1 MPHRNSVTQAL
12 TPKKLFRL
20 AGVLGLMLLS
30 LSVTALA
37 SAAPSAADAV
47 SASATSAP
55 KPLKYDPSV
64 CDGTG
69 EAAIADPDAP
79 LAEECA
85 AMIAAFPEP
94 VGILDIDQDR
104 RTLSNYSFWKI
115 GPSATT
121 TFDGPGGNV
130 IGEIPAGFNFVNGID
145 ESVDGWLQIEGGR
158 WIQTTNATNNPP
170 SYHHGVRLLNGL
182 EHPFAI
188 VLDLSRI
195 YTSKYPGGEA
205 DQDTGRFINRY
216 ELVNIYDEIYDDEGW
231 HWYMIGPNQ
240 WVKQT
245 FVAVF
250 KQTEVPED
258 ATDRWVAVDLYEQT
272 LIAYEGTTPVFATL
286 VSTGIPP
293 FDTREGMFEVWAR
306 MEADPMSGA
315 TGAPEAYALQ
325 FVPWVMYFDGGIS
338 LHGTYWH
345 DLFGYRQS
353 HGCVNLSV
361 SDARFVYEFFLDGE
375 PGEDG
380 EYHNSVY
387 VHSSGEYGSGVL
399 RG

>member
-1 MPHRNSVTQAL
+1 MSFLHSVTRAFKPKQ
-12 TPKKLFRL
+12 TPVMRL
-20 AGVLGLMLLS
+20 IRVTGILGLVLVTLS
-30 LSVTALA
+30 AAVLV
-37 SAAPSAADAV
+37 SAAPAPSDPV
-47 SASATSAP
+47 SALR
-55 KPLKYDPSV
+55 PLKYDPSV

-69 EAAIADPDAP
+69 EAAIANPDAE
-79 LAEECA
+79 LDDACA
-85 AMIAAFPEP
+85 AMIEAFPEP
-94 VGILDIDQDR
+94 VGILDIEQDR
-104 RTLSNYSFWKI
+104 KTLGNYSFWKI
-115 GPSATT
+115 GPGATPT
-121 TFDGPGGNV
+121 YDGPGGNV
-130 IGEIPAGFNFVNGID
+130 IGEIPAGFNYVNGID
-145 ESVDGWLQIEGGR
+145 ESVEGWLQIEGGR

-182 EHPFAI
+182 QQPFAI

-195 YTSKYPGGEA
+195 YTSKYPGGEP
-205 DQDTGRFINRY
+205 DQETERFINRY
-216 ELVNIYDEIYDDEGW
+216 ELVNIYDEVYDEEGW

-250 KQTEVPED
+250 KKTEIPED
-258 ATDRWVAVDLYEQT
+258 VSERWVAVDLYEQT
-272 LIAYEGTTPVFATL
+272 LIAYEGETPVFATL
-286 VSTGIPP
+286 VSSGIPP

-361 SDARFVYEFFLDGE
+361 SDARFVYEFFMGSEPDENGE
-375 PGEDG
+375 RF
-380 EYHNSVY
+380 NSVY

-399 RG
+399 RS